1 MPATVLRSDNYADW
15 DPRWFDKRDTSSDTQ
30 FYQSPRK
37 VVHIDDGAIAATTQL
52 YRELIPAGGAIL
64 DLMSAWR
71 SHLPTEMNYARV
83 AGLGMNADE
92 MRDNAQLNEFVVHSL
107 NDEPQ
112 LPYADN
118 EFDAA
123 VCCVSVQYLQKP
135 VEVFREV
142 NRALKPGAPFILTF
156 SNRCF
161 PTKAVNIWANTDDE
175 EHLNLVALYFET
187 AGNWDGITMQVR
199 SEASW
204 GHDPLYAVWAFAGP
218 K

>member
-1 MPATVLRSDNYADW
+1 MPATVLKSDNYADW
-15 DPRWFDKRDTSSDTQ
+15 DPRWFDKRDPSSDSQ

-52 YRELIPAGGAIL
+52 YREILPAGGAIL

-71 SHLPTEMNYARV
+71 SHLPPEISYARV

-92 MRDNAQLNEFVVHSL
+92 MRDNTQLSEFIVHSL
-107 NDEPQ
+107 NEKPQ
-112 LPYADN
+112 LPYASR

-142 NRALKPGAPFILTF
+142 NRVLKPAAPFILTF

-161 PTKAVNIWANTDDE
+161 PTKAVNIWTNTDDE
-175 EHLNLVALYFET
+175 EHLNLVALYFEA
-187 AGNWDGITMQVR
+187 AGNWDGITMQIR

-204 GHDPLYAVWAFAGP
+204 GHDPLYVVWAFKPTA
-218 K
+218 